1 MLTLHPFAS
10 TDVRVRY
17 QNQNMP
23 LPMCAAPGKHLPGA
37 PEFCTL
43 AAFRERVKALTPT
56 DWERECTPLSAG
68 AMSKQAERE
77 EAYEAA
83 VKVVGPP

>member
-1 MLTLHPFAS
+1 MTKIYSWFMGLDALQGNGITRKLLYF
-10 TDVRVRY
+10 
-17 QNQNMP
+17 
-23 LPMCAAPGKHLPGA
+23 
-37 PEFCTL
+37 
-43 AAFRERVKALTPT
+43 FRDKALTPA